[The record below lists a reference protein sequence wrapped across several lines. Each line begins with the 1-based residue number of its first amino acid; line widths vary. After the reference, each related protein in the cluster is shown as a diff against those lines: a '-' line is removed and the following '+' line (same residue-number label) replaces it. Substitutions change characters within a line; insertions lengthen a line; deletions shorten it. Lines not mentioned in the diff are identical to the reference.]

1 MSVYV
6 TLAQLKDYARNEIAA
21 ADDTVLQLALDSA
34 EMMVNN
40 FCGRTFTVAAAA
52 SARSYTPDGL
62 AAKVLK
68 IHDCTTIT
76 SIVEAGSTLD
86 AASYQPEPVNGIMPN
101 GDVRPFDSVRR
112 YGGIWLW
119 DDAKARI
126 VVTATWGWASVPY
139 RVQEATLIV
148 AKDIYQQRNTNAGVA
163 GFGEF
168 GAVRVRMNPI
178 VIDLLTPL
186 RRVEAFGIA

>member
-1 MSVYV
+1 MSSYV
-6 TLAQLKDYARNEIAA
+6 TLAQFKDYARNEITA
-21 ADDTVLQLALDSA
+21 ADDSVLQLALEAA
-34 EMMVNN
+34 EMMINN
-40 FCGRTFTVAAAA
+40 FCGRTFTVAGSA
-52 SARSYTPDGL
+52 SARSYTPDGT
-62 AAKVLK
+62 AAKVLR

-86 AASYQPEPVNGIMPN
+86 ATAYQPEPVNNISPN
-101 GDVRPFDSVRR
+101 GDIRPFDSVRR

-119 DDAKARI
+119 DDYKARI
-126 VVTATWGWASVPY
+126 VITATWGWASVPH
-139 RVQEATLIV
+139 RVREATLIM